1 LLKDVL
7 CVHFAIAFVL
17 MYRMLEIWRLLSLV
31 WSLGLLLGGCAS
43 APRVKVAAEVFDSE
57 KAKSRSVAVVADLY
71 MDDPAEAD
79 KLAELM
85 RGQLVVRGFKV
96 QETENEADLV
106 IVPTIERSKP
116 TSTVA
121 TPLLRAWHT
130 SDLAYGLGQANMTE
144 SQNALRNLGFG
155 FGPSGP
161 APEQSKAGL
170 MITAVSR
177 DVWFKALMN
186 EKVEIPRVWRI
197 IAVIPWE
204 KEDVTPKLVEA
215 VASKLDE
222 VAGGK
227 TAETEKTRPTPS
239 ASTQQKPGQ

>member
-1 LLKDVL
+1 
-7 CVHFAIAFVL
+7 
-17 MYRMLEIWRLLSLV
+17 MYRMPEIWRLLSLV
-31 WSLGLLLGGCAS
+31 WSLGLLLGGCAI
-43 APRVKVAAEVFDSE
+43 APRAKVAAEVFDAA

-79 KLAELM
+79 KLAALM
-85 RGQLVVRGFKV
+85 RSQLTAHGFKV
-96 QETENEADLV
+96 QETENKADLV

-116 TSTVA
+116 ASTVA
-121 TPLLRAWHT
+121 TPPPRAWHT
-130 SDLAYGLGQANMTE
+130 SDLSFGLGQANMTE

-155 FGPSGP
+155 FGRSGP

-177 DVWFKALMN
+177 DAWFKGLMD

-197 IAVIPWE
+197 IAVIPLE

-215 VASKLDE
+215 VASKLNE
-222 VAGGK
+222 VAG
-227 TAETEKTRPTPS
+227 AVETEKPQPTPG
-239 ASTQQKPGQ
+239 ASPQKKPAE